1 VQGERY
7 VGLMSG
13 TSIDGVDAVLAD
25 FSMSPWRVMAHAHV
39 MFAPELRSS
48 LSGLQASDAD
58 ELHRASLAANALM
71 DHCATAVSAVL
82 AAAGIASYDIAAI
95 GLHGQT
101 VRHRPDL
108 GYTLQLA
115 NPARLAEA
123 IGATVVAD
131 FRSRDVAAG
140 GQGAPLAPAFHAAL
154 FGAVDRHR
162 VIVNIGGIAN
172 ISDLPP
178 QGSVR
183 GFDSGPG
190 NTLLDVWCEHKMGK
204 TYDRDGAWAAGGKI
218 ITALLESLRAEPYF
232 GAMPPKSTGRDRFNL
247 AWLRRHLKSSYAAVD
262 VQRTLSSLTAQT
274 IAAAVSEHCAGTTE
288 VLVCGGGA
296 RNTTLMNELTEAL
309 APRRV
314 ETTAAHGV
322 PIDQIEALAF
332 AWLARETLAG
342 RPGNLASVTGAKGP
356 RVLGAIYPA

>member
-1 VQGERY
+1 
-7 VGLMSG
+7 MSG

-25 FSMSPWRVMAHAHV
+25 FGASPWRVMAHAHV
-39 MFAPELRSS
+39 AFAPELRSA
-48 LSGLQASDAD
+48 LAGLQAGDAG
-58 ELHRASLAANALM
+58 ELDRSALAANALM
-71 DHCATAVSAVL
+71 DHCATAVTAVL
-82 AAAGIASYDIAAI
+82 TAAEIDSSDIVAI

-115 NPARLAEA
+115 NPARLVEA
-123 IGATVVAD
+123 TGAAVVAD

-154 FGAVDRHR
+154 FGVADRHR
-162 VIVNIGGIAN
+162 AIVNIGGIAN

-178 QGSVR
+178 QGTVR

-190 NTLLDVWCEHKMGK
+190 NTLLDLWCERNTGK
-204 TYDRDGAWAAGGKI
+204 PYDRDGAWAARGKI
-218 ITALLESLRAEPYF
+218 VAALLDSLLTERYF
-232 GAMPPKSTGRDRFNL
+232 SAPPPKSTGRDLFNMT
-247 AWLRRHLKSSYAAVD
+247 WLRRHLKPSYAAVD
-262 VQRTLSSLTAQT
+262 VQRTITALTART
-274 IAAAVSEHCAGTTE
+274 IADAISQHCAGVTE
-288 VLVCGGGA
+288 ALVCGGGA
-296 RNTTLMNELTEAL
+296 CNATLMNELTQAL

-314 ETTAAHGV
+314 ETTASHGV
-322 PIDQIEALAF
+322 PVDQVEAFAF